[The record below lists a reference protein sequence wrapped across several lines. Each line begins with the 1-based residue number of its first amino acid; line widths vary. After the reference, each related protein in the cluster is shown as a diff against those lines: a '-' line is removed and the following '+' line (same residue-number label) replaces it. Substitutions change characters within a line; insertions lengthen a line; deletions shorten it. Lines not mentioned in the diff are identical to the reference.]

1 MLKNCKIDAIEY
13 QGGPSESL
21 PYEVSQPTIQIL
33 DDMSARF
40 TAVFNGPPDTKV
52 IGRAWISD
60 ADGTMVDG
68 KTGDVLAGSKQ
79 EIVLTIPRTKVQ
91 NGNLIAC
98 MRVEWP
104 VYGTKHVVG
113 WTLIRG
119 DIVHP
124 PKGKQCSAEPPLS
137 PGRDKGKELR

>member
-1 MLKNCKIDAIEY
+1 MDGIEY
-13 QGGPSESL
+13 QGGPSGSL
-21 PYEVSQPTIQIL
+21 PYEVSDPKIQIL
-33 DDMSARF
+33 DGMTARF
-40 TAVFNGPPDTKV
+40 TAVFNGPPGTKV

-68 KTGDVLAGSKQ
+68 RTDDILAGSKQ
-79 EIVLTIPRTKVQ
+79 ELILTIPRAKIQ

-104 VYGTKHVVG
+104 VYDTKHVVG
-113 WTLIRG
+113 WTLVRG

-124 PKGKQCSAEPPLS
+124 PKGKPCSA
-137 PGRDKGKELR
+137 DQA